1 MSEQAS
7 DTGFTT
13 DWPLVRNKSG
23 SKEGRGQ
30 KGEGTRATC
39 HHSSLERHRAF
50 LYIHAARGII
60 TPRLARAQAF
70 ILPAFVNLGR
80 FEFVAIFYTLLFILF
95 RE

>member
-1 MSEQAS
+1 M
-7 DTGFTT
+7 
-13 DWPLVRNKSG
+13 RNKSG
-23 SKEGRGQ
+23 SKEGWGQREEGRGD
-30 KGEGTRATC
+30 TC
-39 HHSSLERHRAF
+39 NLPPLFARTSPSIF
-50 LYIHAARGII
+50 IHAARGII